1 MARIDQYARLI
12 HHRLTGAGQQFTIP
26 ASADHTDETWAATDL
41 YIGEIGLNITDDRVF
56 ARTNNGI
63 IELAVATQ
71 SSSGQQIWIIS
82 GSDILVGASYSN
94 ATAVT
99 KATGATS
106 SDLGKTSNRWSNLFI
121 GGNTSLKGTIN
132 TADAIEIRNNSG
144 NRFLTGGYLITS
156 EDSAIHIGTQ
166 SQTVPKGQGLFLN
179 TMAATMSNG
188 GYNRVM
194 VASENVV
201 IDDAEGAVAINA
213 FNVQIGDTNV
223 GTIGAATHIG
233 PGYGKTNIASSRTTI
248 GGSLAVRSLDGGT
261 LGGNSEPIYYDS
273 DWVTA
278 QAKIQTLNALSTS
291 IVTYG
296 WTAGEAIQMK
306 ARVMGINRDDGTVY
320 SAEIFGTGIHNGDGF
335 ANMIGDPIILEQ
347 SNFGATFSMPPYDLA
362 EATIECDNTNF
373 YVKVKGHSASPV
385 EWICT
390 YSYQKMSNL
399 FA

>member
-41 YIGEIGLNITDDRVF
+41 YIGEIGLNITDDKVF

-71 SSSGQQIWIIS
+71 SSSGDQIWIIS
-82 GSDILVGASYSN
+82 GQDILVGASYSN
-94 ATAVT
+94 ATSVS

-106 SDLGKTSNRWSNLFI
+106 VSLGKSDNRWSGLFL
-121 GGNTSLKGTIN
+121 GGNPDLKGTIN
-132 TADAIEIRNNSG
+132 TSDAIEIRDNAG
-144 NRFLTGGYLITS
+144 NRFLTAGYLVTS

-166 SQTVPKGQGLFLN
+166 SQTVAKEQGLFLN
-179 TMAATMSNG
+179 SMFGTMSNG

-194 VASENVV
+194 IGSSNV
-201 IDDAEGAVAINA
+201 IMDDAEGAVSIAA
-213 FNVQIGDTNV
+213 FDVQIGDSNV
-223 GTIGAATHIG
+223 GTINGVTHIG
-233 PGYGKTNIASSRTTI
+233 PGYFKKNLVSLRTTV
-248 GGSLAVRSLDGGT
+248 GGSFAVRTLDGGT
-261 LGGNSEPIYYDS
+261 LGGNSQPIYADS
-273 DWVTA
+273 DWVI
-278 QAKIQTLNALSTS
+278 QQEKIQTLNALSTP

-306 ARVMGINRDDGTVY
+306 ARVMGINRDDGNVY

-335 ANMIGDPIILEQ
+335 AQMIGDPIILEQ
-347 SNFGATFSMPPYDLA
+347 SNFGGTASIPPYDLA
-362 EATIECDNTNF
+362 EATIECDDTNF